1 MISKTTKR
9 FRDVL
14 AKLPKDIQ
22 RQAQESYKLFS
33 QDPNHPSLR
42 FKKVHTTE
50 PVYSAQINID
60 YRTLG
65 IVDGEEII
73 WFWIGS
79 HAEYDKLLD
88 QL

>member
-9 FRDVL
+9 FRDAL
-14 AKLPKDIQ
+14 AELPKDIQ

-42 FKKVHTTE
+42 FKKVHATE
-50 PVYSAQINID
+50 PVYSARINID
-60 YRTLG
+60 YRAVG
-65 IVDGEEII
+65 IMDGKEII

-79 HAEYDKLLD
+79 HAAYDKLLE

>member
-1 MISKTTKR
+1 MISRTTNR
-9 FRDVL
+9 FRE
-14 AKLPKDIQ
+14 AISKLPKDSQ
-22 RQAQESYKLFS
+22 RQAQESYKLVS

-42 FKKVHTTE
+42 FKKVHAHE
-50 PVYSAQINID
+50 PIYAARINID
-60 YRTLG
+60 YRAVG
-65 IVDGEEII
+65 IVDGAEII

>member
-9 FRDVL
+9 FRDAL

-50 PVYSAQINID
+50 PIWSARINID
-60 YRTLG
+60 YRALAF
-65 IVDGEEII
+65 IDGEEIN

-79 HAEYDKLLD
+79 HADYDKLLD

>member
-1 MISKTTKR
+1 MISRTTKR
-9 FRDVL
+9 FREAL
-14 AKLPKDIQ
+14 SKLPKDIQ

-42 FKKVHTTE
+42 FKKVHTNE
-50 PVYSAQINID
+50 PVYAARINID
-60 YRTLG
+60 YRAVG

>member
-9 FRDVL
+9 FRDAL

-42 FKKVHTTE
+42 SKNVHTTE
-50 PVYSAQINID
+50 PIYSARINID
-60 YRTLG
+60 YRAVG
-65 IVDGEEII
+65 IVDGEAII
-73 WFWIGS
+73 WFWVGS

-88 QL
+88 KL

>member
-9 FRDVL
+9 FRDAL
-14 AKLPKDIQ
+14 ADLPDEIQ
-22 RQAQESYKLFS
+22 RQAQKSYKLFT

-42 FKKVHTTE
+42 FKKVHSHE
-50 PVYSAQINID
+50 PIYSARINLG
-60 YRTLG
+60 YRAVG
-65 IVDGEEII
+65 ILDGDVII

-79 HAEYDKLLD
+79 HADYEKLLE

>member
-9 FRDVL
+9 FRDAL

-50 PVYSAQINID
+50 PVYSARINID
-60 YRTLG
+60 YRALG
-65 IVDGEEII
+65 IVDGEEIV

>member
-1 MISKTTKR
+1 MISKTTNR
-9 FRDVL
+9 FRDAL

-22 RQAQESYKLFS
+22 RQAQASYKLFS
-33 QDPNHPSLR
+33 DDPNHPSLR

-50 PVYSAQINID
+50 PIYSARINID
-60 YRTLG
+60 YRALG